1 MHDQINARAGGGIDM
16 ELEVAAN
23 RDESAPRWAMGTG
36 DMERVSID
44 EVRDG
49 LRAQEVA
56 QLVHDLKSPLA
67 TIALESELL
76 GCRVSERD
84 SWSSMS
90 GAVQRILLNVGFID
104 RMVLDLLDLC
114 VMDCGQLQLHRAS
127 TELRELVK
135 HVVDRVIPTNDR
147 HRVFV
152 HAAAPAVLELDSL
165 RIERVVANLLQN
177 AFKYAPRVSGVTV
190 RLDVIGDRACVSV
203 IDAGPGISIADQAV
217 IFDKHRRSASASAH
231 DGFGLGLY
239 VSKRIVEAHGGRIG
253 VESVHGAGSRF
264 FFELPM

>member
-1 MHDQINARAGGGIDM
+1 M
-16 ELEVAAN
+16 ELDVVTT
-23 RDESAPRWAMGTG
+23 RDEPPPRWAMGTG
-36 DMERVSID
+36 DMERISID

-76 GCRVSERD
+76 GCRVDPR
-84 SWSSMS
+84 SSLS

-114 VMDCGQLQLHRAS
+114 VMDCGQLQLHRAP
-127 TELRELVK
+127 TELQELVRQ
-135 HVVDRVIPTNDR
+135 VVDRMVPTSER

-152 HAAAPAVLELDSL
+152 HAATSAVLELDSL
-165 RIERVVANLLQN
+165 RIERVLANLLQN
-177 AFKYAPRVSGVTV
+177 AFKYAPKVSGVIV
-190 RLDVIGDRACVSV
+190 RLDVLDGRACVSV

-217 IFDKHRRSASASAH
+217 IFDKHRRSASASAY

-239 VSKRIVEAHGGRIG
+239 VSKRIVEAHRGRIG
-253 VESVHGAGSRF
+253 VESTHGVGSRF
-264 FFELPM
+264 FFELPLT